1 MFQFSTPDHITMIEP
16 ATAWPWVLL
25 SVLAL
30 IAGLITAMFS
40 APSRTWDYEITP
52 GHPRVMW
59 PALIISALAV
69 ASIIISGTVTSN
81 AYSRWSSS
89 AAQHLEDELSLVVD
103 AGDVKDLTMLC
114 DTVEI
119 RAVHEE
125 DLVTVTLENGPSN
138 TIWITNI
145 EPAPEKE

>member
-16 ATAWPWVLL
+16 DTAWLWVLL

-30 IAGLITAMFS
+30 IAGLITALFS
-40 APSRTWDYEITP
+40 APSRTWDGETIP

-81 AYSRWSSS
+81 AYNRWSSS
-89 AAQHLEDELSLVVD
+89 AAQQLEDELSLVID
-103 AGDVKDLTMLC
+103 ARDVKDLTTRS

-119 RAVHEE
+119 RAVHNN
-125 DLVTVTLENGPSN
+125 DLVTVTLENGPAN
-138 TIWITNI
+138 TIWVMSI
-145 EPAPEKE
+145 EPAPEKG